1 MTILGDA
8 IDTIDPQERDACV
21 HAVAA
26 AIKGH
31 APASVVL
38 ACLYFA
44 LVNVPLLG
52 GEVDE
57 LLDDLPR
64 LGRNVL
70 AGQAER
76 ITRQ

>member
-1 MTILGDA
+1 MTILGVA

-44 LVNVPLLG
+44 LLNVPLLG

-64 LGRNVL
+64 LGRSVIASQL
-70 AGQAER
+70 AMV
-76 ITRQ
+76 TRQ

>member
-1 MTILGDA
+1 MTTLGDA

-44 LVNVPLLG
+44 LLNVPLLDG
-52 GEVDE
+52 DTEA
-57 LLDDLPR
+57 LIDDLPR

>member
-8 IDTIDPQERDACV
+8 IDTIDPQERCATF
-21 HAVAA
+21 HAVANAIAGRDA
-26 AIKGH
+26 A
-31 APASVVL
+31 AVVL
-38 ACLYFA
+38 TCLYFA

-64 LGRNVL
+64 LGRSVIASQL
-70 AGQAER
+70 DTV
-76 ITRQ
+76 TRQ